1 MTLFSSFN
9 HIVKSVGRVALIILL
24 SCIVGACHDEDMV
37 DAVQGADTDG
47 SLTFTV
53 EVPGYV
59 VPTRATGQV
68 SIDAEITTL
77 SLFLFDEKGGFMGI
91 VDAEKKD
98 GASIDSGE
106 KDEIYDTDLL
116 NGQGAYQASIPQ
128 NTEVVHFIANAPA
141 EFQNLDINRYKG
153 LRAEEV
159 IAPMVTTQQVY
170 WGTSTY
176 ADLQQKTFDQE
187 PVILYRNYAKVVW
200 TWEAPVAAVAD
211 DDESNSAVAQIVSID
226 GWTLCNKPQN
236 ATVAP
241 FDADAI
247 GETKGPF
254 HFNLADANSR
264 YTCVPMADALMELA
278 DGAEDEMVSRNTG
291 GLPQPL
297 PLFDHTTE
305 AYGNKRV
312 FAIFKITTKRGTE
325 TDNKTQFYKIELLKD
340 TKENGIVVHR
350 EPYDIKRNHIYTIN
364 IKGIN
369 PDLGKSTFTAAAE
382 GPAANN
388 TLVEV
393 EETLPELQSN
403 TSVLRVEN
411 GTVRYID
418 NLATK
423 YTTTATATI
432 DGTEYTAYN
441 VNDIQIYYNGPYGI
455 TAEWVTDSCHY
466 SGGNSYV
473 PETSTDAT
481 LKLQLKEQQDVNGR
495 FTHIVSF
502 YADAFAEGDNS
513 TRRYKEGLI
522 RIRETGAGALSR
534 FVRVYIGNP
543 ISFRPLLISSD
554 IPAMTDERLTVAF
567 TVPDEDYLPA
577 SLYPIEVRFGSDR
590 IDVEKNLYVDA
601 MKVELDQTEDYS
613 YVYQYENMGSTWAW
627 NADADNTV
635 TNNWGYKYAY
645 TIESSKDAGEH
656 RITLRT
662 VSNETTDFSV
672 MMEGLSTVLLN
683 GTRST
688 DEANIFNTRELRFKV
703 QPETTNA
710 EARRIM
716 LDNGLVDTRLVTA
729 YINNLKGNN
738 SVSIPYTLG
747 QFNPED
753 AANGYMTQATTIN
766 ATLWVYYRPD
776 DLTPSGTWATLN
788 NGVPF
793 VDAEG
798 NSFATV
804 TATAATG
811 TLDFTI
817 KNSNLKNSLV
827 FITARSGKDDATGT
841 HPYGSSYTGAA
852 LGQQSHVYTG
862 VNADAQAYRSASAL
876 VSVLSNWKFNPAV
889 KNEEGTF
896 EYADVYEKKY
906 GTQSTMD
913 TYDFPVRIDRPSGNA
928 ATIQID
934 TEGKLQLIAYP
945 DSPYELLTEG
955 TYEIVTDNTTQEEL
969 YRRSI
974 GSTIS
979 LTLKAEA
986 SNQCELTFRPLTFDH
1001 SCTITFTNGTGS
1013 TIYDESEKNTL
1024 EVTHTPIA
1032 IYSNKYMWLD
1042 EYKAGISNELVSDA
1056 LFSSSLNVDPVIGQ
1070 EYVVRIYFLKDD
1082 IAAVFTEEPDAF
1094 TFKFSSNCSEVQ
1106 SPNTD
1111 SKTDNYQI
1119 LADGSIQVT
1128 QGFKKTLEIDGK
1140 QYGYV
1145 DLILKTTKAAS
1156 SETMRISTA
1165 ESPATTTKTNDEGV
1179 VVTATAANP
1188 IKFYRYSVSGFG
1200 NRTIYEA
1207 GNSAVKYELCTDES
1221 TVKEDQ
1227 RTWVTL
1233 DHNGIYLNTHA
1244 SIMDDLYQK
1253 GKTAYLRVTYPLTSN
1268 DGNKVDEFT
1277 LVTSGFHVAA
1287 YPTGA
1292 TMTVLNQKG
1301 EEVSNPTDASN
1312 NNGYYWTYKFAD
1324 VPTTNNSF
1332 TLTLTTVGYG
1342 LADLMKVNA
1351 EGFTFVAEQSQFALA
1366 TAVDGDS
1373 DGQWSISKY
1382 NGTAAPSTE
1391 SQRTG
1396 EDHAIFD
1403 VGTQINGVPDNDYNA
1418 PPGYTHA
1425 SKMDG
1430 AACISFYAPYTGM
1443 KLEVGL
1449 SQRKNKGGTLAVW
1462 YNGQKENS
1470 YAANTPT
1477 ATDAISEFEYTLGA
1491 PGLYQLKGEGS
1502 EFFLYYL
1509 NLVRNREAYSGTIIS
1524 QWCAKKLND
1533 TQMNNATWGGTG
1545 TALTDNLIY
1554 LSDFAEKLV
1563 LTVDLPNGETG
1574 ATLIL
1579 SNTGKYAFRNTDGTK
1594 GYSYEV
1600 ADGGTVELVPASD
1613 TDTEIVEGTDIIQLT
1628 GYSNNYTYSQNIT
1641 VKVIPWVQLSTNLYD
1656 KYTTKNSAG
1665 YPIMQVGDTVQT
1677 EFVLTDEQHV
1687 GKGLEFGI
1695 RECTYFTD
1703 LRLIS
1708 SGSNRIE
1715 PSKVDIGTNCTYL
1728 WEAVSTTT
1736 DNGDID
1742 RTYFQ
1747 ARGYN
1752 GGDYYQTD
1760 VVYNGGFL
1768 KNNEWDNT
1776 WIYLAV
1782 HGASITY
1789 SLGSETGVVGQLPAE
1804 KVIIKE
1810 SDITDGKYSYTFP
1823 KNFTLYKEDYT
1834 LTGWKAANGTI
1845 YTPGQT
1851 VTGLTGNLALTP
1863 VFTSNNGVTL
1873 DSRTEPVT
1881 IKWDFQ
1887 RDNGAPTINGWQGT
1901 DGHVWVAQAEVN
1913 DQTIDVKM
1921 DVNTTNGKFANAS
1934 WGNWCQLNNG
1944 TILTIPSCTGATVE
1958 MNAHNKI
1965 STTTINGET
1974 GYTAGNTI
1982 NATVSDNDATTDI
1995 VIDDGSYYSYVQVTL
2010 PVVEKEVNIIPT
2022 TDSNLFDL
2030 EEMTLLYDTS
2040 KNQAS
2045 AKGEKEP
2052 AYREGHLDYMAN
2064 GDYAEYKVTN
2074 TENTAYR
2081 ISFNTA
2087 TPLENVT
2094 LTFTLYDEA
2103 GTQVWSGTSQALAK
2117 NSDGDW
2123 STQSTGQILTNYLQE
2138 GSYKLKITFNG
2149 SSTTA
2154 NLYSVSFTPIEY
2166 KIGLGTWASTVV
2178 YEDITVTNLDGGSII
2193 YSSGTN
2199 ISSSDWDTPTGL
2211 YGSGDNATYGSQ
2223 LGLTDGAGGATIVL
2237 NKEIATNNY
2246 KLTCRA
2252 MKTGGS
2258 EGFLIMFDYADDQN
2272 RKWWNIG
2279 GWSNT
2284 IQTVETWVNNVNNN
2298 YVTQWPSEKIIASNI
2313 WYDITI
2319 TVQNGQFTGSCVPAT
2334 IGAPYQFECTFDGTT
2349 VDRKN
2354 TPVSQDA
2361 SAKWAFNDKDNYAT
2375 AYTTTP
2381 EGVFSSVSV
2390 NTGDL
2395 TITGTGTGQ
2404 AVDENGTQVKFV
2416 KLKPA
2421 GTTTAVEWSVK
2432 PTEGLTFTPT
2442 KVTGYIQRFG
2452 TDAENGVTVTARLAD
2467 GTSLELGNFTA
2478 PRNNQAQVND
2488 TYGNNSN
2495 YTNQFIIELT
2505 AEQQET
2511 LTSADGF
2518 TLSTTVGVGSTKE
2531 GGFSD
2536 VQIHGTVSGKLE

>member
-1 MTLFSSFN
+1 MNFPFN
-9 HIVKSVGRVALIILL
+9 KIIKCAAAMMMAVLL
-24 SCIVGACHDEDMV
+24 CIVGACNEEEIVNDNGHNALE
-37 DAVQGADTDG
+37 ADGTL
-47 SLTFTV
+47 SFSI
-53 EVPGYV
+53 EVPGYA
-59 VPTRATGQV
+59 VPTRADGQV
-68 SIDAEITTL
+68 SIDKVITTL
-77 SLFLFDEKGGFMGI
+77 DLFLFDEKGGFMGI
-91 VDAEKKD
+91 VEAEKKD
-98 GASIDSGE
+98 KDADTSIDSGE
-106 KDEIYDTDLL
+106 KDDIYDTDLL
-116 NGQGAYQASIPQ
+116 NGDGVYKASIPQ

-141 EFQNLDINRYKG
+141 ALLNLDMNRYKG
-153 LRAEEV
+153 LRPEEV
-159 IAPMVTTQQVY
+159 ILPMVTSEHVY

-176 ADLQQKTFDQE
+176 AELLQKTFDEE
-187 PVILYRNYAKVVW
+187 PVILYRNYAKV
-200 TWEAPVAAVAD
+200 TWKWDAPVATVAD
-211 DDESNSAVAQIVSID
+211 DDNSVVAQIVSID
-226 GWTLCNKPQN
+226 GWTLCNVPQN

-254 HFNLADANSR
+254 HFNLADDNSR
-264 YTCVPMADALMELA
+264 YTCVPMADKLEELVS
-278 DGAEDEMVSRNTG
+278 GTEDDMVPTDATTA
-291 GLPQPL
+291 LPQPL
-297 PLFDHTTE
+297 PIFDHTVE
-305 AYGNKRV
+305 AYSERV

-325 TDNKTQFYKIELLKD
+325 ANKTLFYKIELLKD

-350 EPYDIKRNHIYTIN
+350 EPFDIKRNHIYTIN
-364 IKGIN
+364 FKGIN
-369 PDLGKSTFTAAAE
+369 PDLGKTSFDEAVA

-393 EETLPELQSN
+393 EETLPELQST

-432 DGTEYTAYN
+432 GGTSYTAYN

-466 SGGNSYV
+466 SDGNSYV

-481 LKLQLKEQQDVNGR
+481 LKLQLKEQQDVDGR

-601 MKVELDQTEDYS
+601 MKVELDQTENYS

-635 TNNWGYKYAY
+635 TNKWGYKYAY

-703 QPETTNA
+703 QLETTNA

-716 LDNGLVDTRLVTA
+716 LNNGLVDTRLVTA

-753 AANGYMTQATTIN
+753 AANGYMTQATGIN
-766 ATLWVYYRPD
+766 SENPVTLWVYYRPD
-776 DLTPSGTWATLN
+776 DLTPGTWATLN

-804 TATAATG
+804 TATAAIG

-827 FITARSGKDDATGT
+827 FITARSGKGDETGT
-841 HPYGSSYTGAA
+841 HPYGGSYTGKA
-852 LGQQSHVYTG
+852 LGEKSHVYTG

-945 DSPYELLTEG
+945 DSPYELTG
-955 TYEIVTDNTTQEEL
+955 TYETIKDGTGNEL
-969 YRRSI
+969 YQRST
-974 GSTIS
+974 GSPIS

-1013 TIYDESEKNTL
+1013 TIYDDSEKNTL
-1024 EVTHTPIA
+1024 ELTHTPIA

-1042 EYKAGISNELVSDA
+1042 EYEAGISNESVDDA

-1082 IAAVFTEEPDAF
+1082 IAAVFTEKPDAF

-1111 SKTDNYQI
+1111 SETDNYQI

-1165 ESPATTTKTNDEGV
+1165 DSPATLDG
-1179 VVTATAANP
+1179 ATAANP

-1200 NRTIYEA
+1200 NRTLYEA
-1207 GNSAVKYELCTDES
+1207 GNEDVKFELSTD
-1221 TVKEDQ
+1221 KEN
-1227 RTWVTL
+1227 WVTIE
-1233 DHNGIYLNTHA
+1233 HNGTYFNT
-1244 SIMDDLYQK
+1244 DDNLSALCNYNQK
-1253 GKTAYLRVTYPLTSN
+1253 VYLRI
-1268 DGNKVDEFT
+1268 T
-1277 LVTSGFHVAA
+1277 L
-1287 YPTGA
+1287 
-1292 TMTVLNQKG
+1292 L
-1301 EEVSNPTDASN
+1301 
-1312 NNGYYWTYKFAD
+1312 AD
-1324 VPTTNNSF
+1324 SEGMKF
-1332 TLTLTTVGYG
+1332 TLTSTGLTGGTNNVFTPSVKNEYVLETTTTGYG
-1342 LADLMKVNA
+1342 LAEKITLSGESNTAVVKEHA
-1351 EGFTFVAEQSQFALA
+1351 FTLA
-1366 TAVDGDS
+1366 TKTTTDYYPWGISFTANDFSTNSASRSGDG
-1373 DGQWSISKY
+1373 
-1382 NGTAAPSTE
+1382 NV
-1391 SQRTG
+1391 
-1396 EDHAIFD
+1396 IFD
-1403 VGTQINGVPDNDYNA
+1403 MNAQYRDNSLGNYKKAAKINGSA
-1418 PPGYTHA
+1418 R
-1425 SKMDG
+1425 
-1430 AACISFYAPYTGM
+1430 ISFYAPYPNMLLTVGVSAVKGDDNVIKADALTIYANGSEQEENIVNTNGAIKINDEAVTGGSRDNDVNQI
-1443 KLEVGL
+1443 KAGGFEAITELTYQLGEVGL
-1449 SQRKNKGGTLAVW
+1449 YYLKR
-1462 YNGQKENS
+1462 YQK
-1470 YAANTPT
+1470 TT
-1477 ATDAISEFEYTLGA
+1477 EY
-1491 PGLYQLKGEGS
+1491 P
-1502 EFFLYYL
+1502 LYYI
-1509 NLVRNREAYSGTIIS
+1509 NLEKSREAYTGAIITT
-1524 QWCAKKLND
+1524 WCAKKLD
-1533 TQMNNATWGGTG
+1533 DSQMTNATWGGTG

-1563 LTVDLPNGETG
+1563 LTVDLPNGETE
-1574 ATLIL
+1574 ATLTL

-1594 GYSYEV
+1594 GYSYTV

-1628 GYSNNYTYSQNIT
+1628 GYSNNYTYSQDIT

-1665 YPIMQVGDTVQT
+1665 YPIMQVGDQVNT
-1677 EFVLTDEQHV
+1677 EFALTDQQHI
-1687 GKGLEFGI
+1687 GKGLQFVI
-1695 RECTYFTD
+1695 REYDGFKD
-1703 LRLIS
+1703 LKLIS
-1708 SGSNRIE
+1708 SGSNRIDRDE
-1715 PSKVDIGTNCTYL
+1715 VVAGTNCTFV
-1728 WEAVSTTT
+1728 WEAVSATT
-1736 DNGDID
+1736 DNGDLD
-1742 RTYFQ
+1742 RTYFE

-1768 KNNEWDNT
+1768 KNNGWGNT

-1789 SLGSETGVVGQLPAE
+1789 SMGGVTGVEGELPAD
-1804 KVIIKE
+1804 VFIKE

-1834 LTGWKAANGTI
+1834 LKGWKAANGTI

-1887 RDNGAPTINGWQGT
+1887 RNNGAPIVGWSGT
-1901 DGHVWVAQAEVN
+1901 DGHVWVAQAEV
-1913 DQTIDVKM
+1913 TVGSTTEPIDVKM
-1921 DVNTTNGKFANAS
+1921 DVNTTAFVDGYYTKFNNSGNEDCTQING
-1934 WGNWCQLNNG
+1934 G
-1944 TILTIPSCTGATVE
+1944 TVFTIPSCSGAVVE
-1958 MNAHNKI
+1958 MECHGSFTI
-1965 STTTINGET
+1965 SKTTIDGSTEYDSGSGTTKIQET
-1974 GYTAGNTI
+1974 VTSTA
-1982 NATVSDNDATTDI
+1982 DDI
-1995 VIDDGSYYSYVQVTL
+1995 DVVIGDGSYYKYLMVTL
-2010 PVVEKEVNIIPT
+2010 PVVTYAHTVTYYEDGYPSTDVYTTQGYGENAVLALPSTSPSMTNREFSHWVTVTDDGSGKHGTRTEIKGGESVSADMHIYPVYTAIIGATANTIRPGDIIQVSGCYTKNTDQIIDSSRRGHYVLFKVKPQTTGWYSFTSAIGTKNDGVSVTLGYVNGDTYVESEQIGIENTKSFTTTKNYTWGFYLNANTTYTFKMLCNKSDDNYCVNAYTMTVQQMNVTGTTNVIPTTSFTLTNGTLTAGNQANFADGDHIDYMYGGDYVTYNILNAKNTKYQIGFSAATTQASITVTFSLTNSSGTVVWSGESSTITPSAWDKYNPYTIEVDEIIPT
-2022 TDSNLFDL
+2022 GIYTLKIVFNDNDSNSGNGTTCNL
-2030 EEMTLLYDTS
+2030 
-2040 KNQAS
+2040 KN
-2045 AKGEKEP
+2045 
-2052 AYREGHLDYMAN
+2052 
-2064 GDYAEYKVTN
+2064 
-2074 TENTAYR
+2074 
-2081 ISFNTA
+2081 
-2087 TPLENVT
+2087 
-2094 LTFTLYDEA
+2094 
-2103 GTQVWSGTSQALAK
+2103 
-2117 NSDGDW
+2117 
-2123 STQSTGQILTNYLQE
+2123 
-2138 GSYKLKITFNG
+2138 ITF
-2149 SSTTA
+2149 
-2154 NLYSVSFTPIEY
+2154 
-2166 KIGLGTWASTVV
+2166 
-2178 YEDITVTNLDGGSII
+2178 
-2193 YSSGTN
+2193 
-2199 ISSSDWDTPTGL
+2199 
-2211 YGSGDNATYGSQ
+2211 
-2223 LGLTDGAGGATIVL
+2223 
-2237 NKEIATNNY
+2237 IA
-2246 KLTCRA
+2246 K
-2252 MKTGGS
+2252 
-2258 EGFLIMFDYADDQN
+2258 
-2272 RKWWNIG
+2272 
-2279 GWSNT
+2279 
-2284 IQTVETWVNNVNNN
+2284 
-2298 YVTQWPSEKIIASNI
+2298 
-2313 WYDITI
+2313 
-2319 TVQNGQFTGSCVPAT
+2319 
-2334 IGAPYQFECTFDGTT
+2334 
-2349 VDRKN
+2349 
-2354 TPVSQDA
+2354 
-2361 SAKWAFNDKDNYAT
+2361 
-2375 AYTTTP
+2375 
-2381 EGVFSSVSV
+2381 
-2390 NTGDL
+2390 
-2395 TITGTGTGQ
+2395 
-2404 AVDENGTQVKFV
+2404 
-2416 KLKPA
+2416 
-2421 GTTTAVEWSVK
+2421 
-2432 PTEGLTFTPT
+2432 
-2442 KVTGYIQRFG
+2442 
-2452 TDAENGVTVTARLAD
+2452 
-2467 GTSLELGNFTA
+2467 
-2478 PRNNQAQVND
+2478 
-2488 TYGNNSN
+2488 
-2495 YTNQFIIELT
+2495 
-2505 AEQQET
+2505 
-2511 LTSADGF
+2511 
-2518 TLSTTVGVGSTKE
+2518 
-2531 GGFSD
+2531 
-2536 VQIHGTVSGKLE
+2536 

>member
-9 HIVKSVGRVALIILL
+9 HIVKSVGSVALIILL

-59 VPTRATGQV
+59 VPTRAAGQV

-106 KDEIYDTDLL
+106 KDDIYDTDLL

-176 ADLQQKTFDQE
+176 ADLQQKTFTQE

-278 DGAEDEMVSRNTG
+278 DGAEDEMVSRNTEG
-291 GLPQPL
+291 SPQPL

-325 TDNKTQFYKIELLKD
+325 TDNNTQLFYKIELLKD

-350 EPYDIKRNHIYTIN
+350 EPFDIKRNHIYTIN
-364 IKGIN
+364 FKGIN

-418 NLATK
+418 NLTTK

-466 SGGNSYV
+466 SDGNSYV

-481 LKLQLKEQQDVNGR
+481 LKLQLKEQQDVDGR

-502 YADAFAEGDNS
+502 YADAFAEGDNT

-645 TIESSKDAGEH
+645 TIESAKDAGEH

-662 VSNETTDFSV
+662 VSTNENVSDFSV

-688 DEANIFNTRELRFKV
+688 DEANIFNTRKLRFKV

-716 LDNGLVDTRLVTA
+716 LNNGLVDTRLVTA

-747 QFNPED
+747 LFNPDD
-753 AANGYMTQATTIN
+753 AENGYMTAATGIN
-766 ATLWVYYRPD
+766 SENPVTLWVYYRPD
-776 DLTPSGTWATLN
+776 DLTPGTWATLN

-798 NSFATV
+798 NSFATL
-804 TATAATG
+804 TAKAAIG

-827 FITARSGKDDATGT
+827 FITARSGKDDETGT
-841 HPYGSSYTGAA
+841 HPYGGSYTGKA
-852 LGQQSHVYTG
+852 LGEKSHVYTG

-896 EYADVYEKKY
+896 EYSDVYEKKY
-906 GTQSTMD
+906 GTQSTMN

-928 ATIQID
+928 ATIRID

-945 DSPYELLTEG
+945 DSPYELTG
-955 TYEIVTDNTTQEEL
+955 TYETIKDGTGNEL
-969 YRRSI
+969 YQRST
-974 GSTIS
+974 GSPIS

-1013 TIYDESEKNTL
+1013 TIYDDSEKNTL
-1024 EVTHTPIA
+1024 ELTHTPIA
-1032 IYSNKYMWLD
+1032 VYSNKYMWLD
-1042 EYKAGISNELVSDA
+1042 EYKEAVSNALVSDA
-1056 LFSSSLNVDPVIGQ
+1056 LFSSSLNVDPIVGQ
-1070 EYVVRIYFLKDD
+1070 EYVVRIYFLKND
-1082 IAAVFTEEPDAF
+1082 INAVFSEKPEAF

-1111 SKTDNYQI
+1111 SETDNYQI

-1128 QGFKKTLEIDGK
+1128 QGFKETLTIDGK

-1145 DLILKTTKAAS
+1145 DLILKTTKASS

-1165 ESPATTTKTNDEGV
+1165 DSPATLDG
-1179 VVTATAANP
+1179 ATAANP

-1200 NRTIYEA
+1200 NRTLYEA
-1207 GNSAVKYELCTDES
+1207 GSSDVKYELSTDEGD
-1221 TVKEDQ
+1221 TK
-1227 RTWVTL
+1227 TWVAL

-1268 DGNKVDEFT
+1268 DNNRVDEFT

-1292 TMTVLNQKG
+1292 TMTVLNQNG
-1301 EEVSNPTDASN
+1301 TEVSNPTDASN
-1312 NNGYYWTYKFAD
+1312 NNGYYWTYKFAN

-1382 NGTAAPSTE
+1382 NGTAAPLTE
-1391 SQRTG
+1391 SDRTG

-1403 VGTQINGVPDNDYNA
+1403 VGTQINGVPDNGYSA
-1418 PPGYTHA
+1418 PSGYTHA

-1443 KLEVGL
+1443 KLKVGL
-1449 SQRKNKGGTLAVW
+1449 SQRNNKGGTLAVW
-1462 YNGQKENS
+1462 YNGQKDNS

-1524 QWCAKKLND
+1524 QWCAKKSDD
-1533 TQMNNATWGGTG
+1533 TQMTNATWGGTG

-1563 LTVDLPNGETG
+1563 LTVDLPNGETE
-1574 ATLIL
+1574 ATLTL
-1579 SNTGKYAFRNTDGTK
+1579 SNTGKYAFRNTEGTK
-1594 GYSYEV
+1594 VYSYTV

-1736 DNGDID
+1736 DNGSD
-1742 RTYFQ
+1742 RTYFE

-1752 GGDYYQTD
+1752 GGYYYQTD

-1768 KNNEWDNT
+1768 KNDGWDNT

-1789 SLGSETGVVGQLPAE
+1789 SLGSETGVEGELPAD
-1804 KVIIKE
+1804 VFIKE
-1810 SDITDGKYSYTFP
+1810 SDMTDGSYNYTLP
-1823 KNFTLYKEDYT
+1823 KNYTLYKEGYT
-1834 LTGWKAANGTI
+1834 LTGWSDGTNTYNPSATLSVSSNVI
-1845 YTPGQT
+1845 
-1851 VTGLTGNLALTP
+1851 LTP
-1863 VFTSNNGVTL
+1863 VFTQNTVSLNN
-1873 DSRTEPVT
+1873 RTEPVT
-1881 IKWDFQ
+1881 ITWDFR
-1887 RDNGAPTINGWQGT
+1887 RDEGAPIVGWEGT
-1901 DGHVWVAQAEVN
+1901 DGHVWVAQATVG
-1913 DQTIDVKM
+1913 DKTIDVKM
-1921 DVNTTNGKFANAS
+1921 DVNTTAIVKGIRAKF
-1934 WGNWCQLNNG
+1934 NNSSNKDCAQVNVG
-1944 TILTIPSCTGATVE
+1944 TVFTIPSCSGAVVE
-1958 MNAHNKI
+1958 MECHSSFTI
-1965 STTTINGET
+1965 STTTIDGSTEYDSGSGTTKIQET
-1974 GYTAGNTI
+1974 VTSTA
-1982 NATVSDNDATTDI
+1982 DDI
-1995 VIDDGSYYSYVQVTL
+1995 DVVIGDGSYYKYLTVTL
-2010 PVVEKEVNIIPT
+2010 PVVTYAHTVTYYNDGYPSTGVYTTQGYGENAVLALPSTSPSMTNREFSHWVTVTDGGSGKHGTRTEIKGGESVSADMHIYPVYTAIIGATANTIRPGDIIQVSGCYTKSTDQIIDSSRRGHYVLFKVKPQTTGWYSFTSAIGTKNDGVSVTLGYVNGDTYVESEQIDIENTKSFTTTENYTWGFYLNANTTYTFKMLCNKSDNDYCVNAYTMTVQQMNVTGTTNVIPTTPAYPFTLTNGTLTAGNQANFANGDHIDYMYGGDYVTYNILNAKNTKYQIGFSAATAQASITVTFSLTNSSGTVVWSGESNTITPSEDNSWDRYNSYPIEVDEIIPT
-2022 TDSNLFDL
+2022 GIYTLKIVFNDNDSNSGNGTTCNL
-2030 EEMTLLYDTS
+2030 
-2040 KNQAS
+2040 KN
-2045 AKGEKEP
+2045 
-2052 AYREGHLDYMAN
+2052 
-2064 GDYAEYKVTN
+2064 
-2074 TENTAYR
+2074 
-2081 ISFNTA
+2081 I
-2087 TPLENVT
+2087 
-2094 LTFTLYDEA
+2094 TFT
-2103 GTQVWSGTSQALAK
+2103 AK
-2117 NSDGDW
+2117 
-2123 STQSTGQILTNYLQE
+2123 E
-2138 GSYKLKITFNG
+2138 
-2149 SSTTA
+2149 
-2154 NLYSVSFTPIEY
+2154 
-2166 KIGLGTWASTVV
+2166 
-2178 YEDITVTNLDGGSII
+2178 
-2193 YSSGTN
+2193 
-2199 ISSSDWDTPTGL
+2199 
-2211 YGSGDNATYGSQ
+2211 
-2223 LGLTDGAGGATIVL
+2223 
-2237 NKEIATNNY
+2237 
-2246 KLTCRA
+2246 
-2252 MKTGGS
+2252 
-2258 EGFLIMFDYADDQN
+2258 
-2272 RKWWNIG
+2272 
-2279 GWSNT
+2279 
-2284 IQTVETWVNNVNNN
+2284 
-2298 YVTQWPSEKIIASNI
+2298 
-2313 WYDITI
+2313 
-2319 TVQNGQFTGSCVPAT
+2319 
-2334 IGAPYQFECTFDGTT
+2334 
-2349 VDRKN
+2349 
-2354 TPVSQDA
+2354 
-2361 SAKWAFNDKDNYAT
+2361 
-2375 AYTTTP
+2375 
-2381 EGVFSSVSV
+2381 
-2390 NTGDL
+2390 
-2395 TITGTGTGQ
+2395 
-2404 AVDENGTQVKFV
+2404 
-2416 KLKPA
+2416 
-2421 GTTTAVEWSVK
+2421 
-2432 PTEGLTFTPT
+2432 
-2442 KVTGYIQRFG
+2442 
-2452 TDAENGVTVTARLAD
+2452 
-2467 GTSLELGNFTA
+2467 
-2478 PRNNQAQVND
+2478 
-2488 TYGNNSN
+2488 
-2495 YTNQFIIELT
+2495 
-2505 AEQQET
+2505 
-2511 LTSADGF
+2511 
-2518 TLSTTVGVGSTKE
+2518 
-2531 GGFSD
+2531 
-2536 VQIHGTVSGKLE
+2536 

>member
-37 DAVQGADTDG
+37 DAVQGTDTDG

-59 VPTRATGQV
+59 VPTRAAGQV

-106 KDEIYDTDLL
+106 KDEIYDTGLL

-141 EFQNLDINRYKG
+141 EFLNLDINRYKG
-153 LRAEEV
+153 LRVEEV

-187 PVILYRNYAKVVW
+187 PVILYRNYAKVTW
-200 TWEAPVAAVAD
+200 QWEAPAATVAD
-211 DDESNSAVAQIVSID
+211 DDAEALIVSID

-264 YTCVPMADALMELA
+264 YTCVPMADELMELA
-278 DGAEDEMVSRNTG
+278 DGAEGEMVSRNTE

-312 FAIFKITTKRGTE
+312 FAIFKIKTKRG

-418 NLATK
+418 NLTTK
-423 YTTTATATI
+423 YTTSATATI

-466 SGGNSYV
+466 SDGNSYV

-601 MKVELDQTEDYS
+601 MKVDLVSTAYEDNLLQYTNVVDDVTLDQWGWYANGE
-613 YVYQYENMGSTWAW
+613 
-627 NADADNTV
+627 ADDSWKD
-635 TNNWGYKYAY
+635 WGYKYTY
-645 TIESSKDAGEH
+645 TIEEPADSGEH

-672 MMEGLSTVLLN
+672 VMEGLSTVLLN

-716 LDNGLVDTRLVTA
+716 LNNGLVDTRLVTA

-753 AANGYMTQATTIN
+753 AANGYMTQATTIDAQN
-766 ATLWVYYRPD
+766 PVTLWVYYRPD
-776 DLTPSGTWATLN
+776 DLTPGTWATLN

-804 TATAATG
+804 TAKAATG

-827 FITARSGKDDATGT
+827 FITARSGMDDNTGK
-841 HPYGSSYTGAA
+841 HPYGSTYTGEA
-852 LGQQSHVYTG
+852 LGKPSHVYTG

-913 TYDFPVRIDRPSGNA
+913 TYDFPVRIDRPSGNV

-934 TEGKLQLIAYP
+934 TEGKLQLIEFP
-945 DSPYELLTEG
+945 DSPYDLTEG

-1042 EYKAGISNELVSDA
+1042 EYEAGISNESVDDA

-1111 SKTDNYQI
+1111 SETDNYQI
-1119 LADGSIQVT
+1119 LADGSIQVN
-1128 QGFKKTLEIDGK
+1128 QGFKNPLTIDGK

-1165 ESPATTTKTNDEGV
+1165 ESPATLNGK
-1179 VVTATAANP
+1179 TAANP

-1233 DHNGIYLNTHA
+1233 DHNGIYLNTHDA
-1244 SIMDDLYQK
+1244 IMDDLYQK

-1268 DGNKVDEFT
+1268 DNNRVDEFT

-1292 TMTVLNQKG
+1292 TMTVLDQSG
-1301 EEVSNPTDASN
+1301 AEVSNPTADSN

-1382 NGTAAPSTE
+1382 NGTSAPSTE

-1403 VGTQINGVPDNDYNA
+1403 VGTQINEVTSCA
-1418 PPGYTHA
+1418 GYTHA

-1443 KLEVGL
+1443 KLKVGL
-1449 SQRKNKGGTLAVW
+1449 SQRYANQGGPLAVW
-1462 YNGQKENS
+1462 YNGQKDNS

-1477 ATDAISEFEYTLGA
+1477 ATDGISEFEYTLGA

-1502 EFFLYYL
+1502 EFYLYFL
-1509 NLVRNREAYSGTIIS
+1509 NLEKNREAYSGTIIS
-1524 QWCAKKLND
+1524 QWCAKKLDD
-1533 TQMNNATWGGTG
+1533 TQMTNATWGGTG
-1545 TALTDNLIY
+1545 TALTDKLIY

-1563 LTVDLPNGETG
+1563 LTVDLPDSETTG
-1574 ATLIL
+1574 ATLTL

-1594 GYSYEV
+1594 VYSYTV

-1641 VKVIPWVQLSTNLYD
+1641 VKVIPWVQLSTDLYT
-1656 KYTTKNSAG
+1656 KYTTKNTAG
-1665 YPIMQVGDTVQT
+1665 YPIMQVGDTVRT
-1677 EFVLTDEQHV
+1677 EFALTDAQHV
-1687 GKGLEFGI
+1687 GKNLQFSI
-1695 RECTYFTD
+1695 REYSGNTS
-1703 LRLIS
+1703 LKLIS
-1708 SGSNRIE
+1708 SG
-1715 PSKVDIGTNCTYL
+1715 GTNINNAESGAASTFI
-1728 WEAVSTTT
+1728 WQAVAKTE
-1736 DNGDID
+1736 
-1742 RTYFQ
+1742 RTLFQ
-1747 ARGYN
+1747 VRGYSTIS
-1752 GGDYYQTD
+1752 GYTPTD
-1760 VVYNGGFL
+1760 VMYDDGFL
-1768 KNNEWDNT
+1768 ADGWNAQLFD
-1776 WIYLAV
+1776 LAIR
-1782 HGASITY
+1782 GASITY
-1789 SLGSETGVVGQLPAE
+1789 SMDDASVVGQLPAN
-1804 KVIIKE
+1804 VFIKE
-1810 SDITDGKYSYTFP
+1810 SDMTDGSYSSILP
-1823 KNFTLYKEDYT
+1823 KNYTLYKEGSTLKGWSDGTTTYNPGTT
-1834 LTGWKAANGTI
+1834 LTVSSN
-1845 YTPGQT
+1845 
-1851 VTGLTGNLALTP
+1851 VTLTP
-1863 VFTSNNGVTL
+1863 VFTANSVSLT
-1873 DSRTEPVT
+1873 DRTEPVT
-1881 IKWDFQ
+1881 ITWDFQ
-1887 RDNGAPTINGWQGT
+1887 RNNGAPIVGWSGT
-1901 DGHVWVAQAEVN
+1901 DGHVWVAQAEVTVGSTTE
-1913 DQTIDVKM
+1913 TIDVKM
-1921 DVNTTNGKFANAS
+1921 DVNTTAFVDGYYTKFNNSGNEDCTQING
-1934 WGNWCQLNNG
+1934 G
-1944 TILTIPSCTGATVE
+1944 TIFTIPSCSGASVE
-1958 MNAHNKI
+1958 MECHASFTI
-1965 STTTINGET
+1965 STTKIDGSTDYDSGSET
-1974 GYTAGNTI
+1974 TKITETVTNTA
-1982 NATVSDNDATTDI
+1982 DNIDI
-1995 VIDDGSYYSYVQVTL
+1995 VIGDGSYYSYVKVTL
-2010 PVVEKEVNIIPT
+2010 PVVESLYTATYYEDGYPSTDVYTTQGYGENAVLELPSTSPSMTNREFSHWVTVTDGGKGKHGTRTEIQGGESVSADMHIYPVYTAIIGATANTIRPGDIIQVSGCYTKNENQIIDSSHNDDYVLFKVKPQTTGWYSFTSAIGTANDGVSVTLGYVNGDNYVESEQIDIENTGSFTTTENYTWGFYLNANTTYTFKMLCNKSSSGGYCVNAYTMTVQQMNVTATTNVIPT
-2022 TDSNLFDL
+2022 DAFNMQYGQMATGNGSNYHGSASVYDGDGTTDWMQNGNAIDYDLLITSN
-2030 EEMTLLYDTS
+2030 
-2040 KNQAS
+2040 A
-2045 AKGEKEP
+2045 
-2052 AYREGHLDYMAN
+2052 AY
-2064 GDYAEYKVTN
+2064 T
-2074 TENTAYR
+2074 
-2081 ISFNTA
+2081 ISFNAA
-2087 TPLENVT
+2087 TEVDNVSVEVSLKNANDKTVFTGSIGITNNGNWGNYDNSYQTSTEIIPVGRYTMT
-2094 LTFTLYDEA
+2094 LTF
-2103 GTQVWSGTSQALAK
+2103 K
-2117 NSDGDW
+2117 NSSGD
-2123 STQSTGQILTNYLQE
+2123 
-2138 GSYKLKITFNG
+2138 
-2149 SSTTA
+2149 TTA
-2154 NLYSVSFTPIEY
+2154 NLKNIN
-2166 KIGLGTWASTVV
+2166 
-2178 YEDITVTNLDGGSII
+2178 IT
-2193 YSSGTN
+2193 
-2199 ISSSDWDTPTGL
+2199 
-2211 YGSGDNATYGSQ
+2211 
-2223 LGLTDGAGGATIVL
+2223 
-2237 NKEIATNNY
+2237 K
-2246 KLTCRA
+2246 
-2252 MKTGGS
+2252 
-2258 EGFLIMFDYADDQN
+2258 
-2272 RKWWNIG
+2272 
-2279 GWSNT
+2279 
-2284 IQTVETWVNNVNNN
+2284 
-2298 YVTQWPSEKIIASNI
+2298 
-2313 WYDITI
+2313 
-2319 TVQNGQFTGSCVPAT
+2319 
-2334 IGAPYQFECTFDGTT
+2334 
-2349 VDRKN
+2349 
-2354 TPVSQDA
+2354 
-2361 SAKWAFNDKDNYAT
+2361 
-2375 AYTTTP
+2375 
-2381 EGVFSSVSV
+2381 
-2390 NTGDL
+2390 
-2395 TITGTGTGQ
+2395 
-2404 AVDENGTQVKFV
+2404 
-2416 KLKPA
+2416 
-2421 GTTTAVEWSVK
+2421 
-2432 PTEGLTFTPT
+2432 
-2442 KVTGYIQRFG
+2442 
-2452 TDAENGVTVTARLAD
+2452 
-2467 GTSLELGNFTA
+2467 
-2478 PRNNQAQVND
+2478 
-2488 TYGNNSN
+2488 
-2495 YTNQFIIELT
+2495 
-2505 AEQQET
+2505 QQ
-2511 LTSADGF
+2511 
-2518 TLSTTVGVGSTKE
+2518 
-2531 GGFSD
+2531 
-2536 VQIHGTVSGKLE
+2536 

>member
-9 HIVKSVGRVALIILL
+9 HIVKSVGSVALIILL

-59 VPTRATGQV
+59 VPTRAAGQV

-98 GASIDSGE
+98 GAFIDSGE

-176 ADLQQKTFDQE
+176 ADLQQKTFTQE

-278 DGAEDEMVSRNTG
+278 DGAEDEMVSRNTEG
-291 GLPQPL
+291 SPQPL

-325 TDNKTQFYKIELLKD
+325 TDNNTQLFYKIELLKD

-466 SGGNSYV
+466 SDGNSYV

-481 LKLQLKEQQDVNGR
+481 LKLQLKEQQDVDGR

-645 TIESSKDAGEH
+645 TIESAKDAGEH

-662 VSNETTDFSV
+662 VSTNENVSDFSV

-688 DEANIFNTRELRFKV
+688 DEANIFNTRKLRFKV

-716 LDNGLVDTRLVTA
+716 LNNGLVDTRLVTA

-753 AANGYMTQATTIN
+753 AANGYMTPAAGIN
-766 ATLWVYYRPD
+766 SENPVTLWVYYRPD
-776 DLTPSGTWATLN
+776 DLTPGTWATPN

-798 NSFATV
+798 NSFATL
-804 TATAATG
+804 TAKAAIG

-827 FITARSGKDDATGT
+827 FITARSGKDDETGT
-841 HPYGSSYTGAA
+841 HPYGGSYTGKA
-852 LGQQSHVYTG
+852 LGEKSHVYTG

-896 EYADVYEKKY
+896 EYSDVYEKKY
-906 GTQSTMD
+906 GTQSTVN

-945 DSPYELLTEG
+945 DSPYELTG
-955 TYEIVTDNTTQEEL
+955 TYETIKDGTGNEL
-969 YRRSI
+969 YQRST
-974 GSTIS
+974 GSPIS

-1013 TIYDESEKNTL
+1013 TIYDDSEKNTL
-1024 EVTHTPIA
+1024 ELTHTPIA
-1032 IYSNKYMWLD
+1032 VYSNKYMWLD
-1042 EYKAGISNELVSDA
+1042 EYKEAVSNALVSDA
-1056 LFSSSLNVDPVIGQ
+1056 LFSSSLNVDPIVGQ
-1070 EYVVRIYFLKDD
+1070 EYVVRIYFLEND
-1082 IAAVFTEEPDAF
+1082 INAVFSEKPEAF

-1111 SKTDNYQI
+1111 SETDNYQI

-1128 QGFKKTLEIDGK
+1128 QGFKETLTIDGK

-1145 DLILKTTKAAS
+1145 DLILKTTKASS

-1165 ESPATTTKTNDEGV
+1165 DSPATLDG
-1179 VVTATAANP
+1179 ATAANP

-1200 NRTIYEA
+1200 NRTLYEA
-1207 GNSAVKYELCTDES
+1207 GDTGVKYELSTDES
-1221 TVKEDQ
+1221 TVAEDK

-1268 DGNKVDEFT
+1268 DNNRVDEFT

-1292 TMTVLNQKG
+1292 TMTVLNQNG
-1301 EEVSNPTDASN
+1301 TEVSNPTDASN
-1312 NNGYYWTYKFAD
+1312 NNGYYWTYKFAN

-1382 NGTAAPSTE
+1382 TGKSAPLTE
-1391 SQRTG
+1391 SDRTG

-1403 VGTQINGVPDNDYNA
+1403 VGTQINGVPDNGYSA
-1418 PPGYTHA
+1418 PSGYTHA

-1443 KLEVGL
+1443 KLKVGL
-1449 SQRKNKGGTLAVW
+1449 SQRNNKGGTLAVW
-1462 YNGQKENS
+1462 YNGQKDNS

-1524 QWCAKKLND
+1524 QWCAKKSDD
-1533 TQMNNATWGGTG
+1533 TQMTNATWGGTG

-1563 LTVDLPNGETG
+1563 LTVDLPNGETE
-1574 ATLIL
+1574 ATLTL
-1579 SNTGKYAFRNTDGTK
+1579 SNTGKYAFRNAEGTK
-1594 GYSYEV
+1594 VYSYTV

-1665 YPIMQVGDTVQT
+1665 YPIMQVGDQVNT
-1677 EFVLTDEQHV
+1677 EFALTDEQHV
-1687 GKGLEFGI
+1687 GKDLKFGI
-1695 RECTYFTD
+1695 RVYND
-1703 LRLIS
+1703 A
-1708 SGSNRIE
+1708 
-1715 PSKVDIGTNCTYL
+1715 TYL
-1728 WEAVSTTT
+1728 NLESYGGYDINKAELNAFSTFVWRAVTATTRGLFQIRGFSTTSGYTPT
-1736 DNGDID
+1736 DVM
-1742 RTYFQ
+1742 
-1747 ARGYN
+1747 YN
-1752 GGDYYQTD
+1752 GAFMADGWNAQLFD
-1760 VVYNGGFL
+1760 L
-1768 KNNEWDNT
+1768 E
-1776 WIYLAV
+1776 IR
-1782 HGASITY
+1782 GASITY
-1789 SLGSETGVVGQLPAE
+1789 SMGGVTGVEGELPAD
-1804 KVIIKE
+1804 VFIKE
-1810 SDITDGKYSYTFP
+1810 SD
-1823 KNFTLYKEDYT
+1823 
-1834 LTGWKAANGTI
+1834 
-1845 YTPGQT
+1845 
-1851 VTGLTGNLALTP
+1851 
-1863 VFTSNNGVTL
+1863 
-1873 DSRTEPVT
+1873 
-1881 IKWDFQ
+1881 
-1887 RDNGAPTINGWQGT
+1887 
-1901 DGHVWVAQAEVN
+1901 
-1913 DQTIDVKM
+1913 
-1921 DVNTTNGKFANAS
+1921 
-1934 WGNWCQLNNG
+1934 
-1944 TILTIPSCTGATVE
+1944 
-1958 MNAHNKI
+1958 
-1965 STTTINGET
+1965 
-1974 GYTAGNTI
+1974 
-1982 NATVSDNDATTDI
+1982 
-1995 VIDDGSYYSYVQVTL
+1995 
-2010 PVVEKEVNIIPT
+2010 
-2022 TDSNLFDL
+2022 
-2030 EEMTLLYDTS
+2030 
-2040 KNQAS
+2040 
-2045 AKGEKEP
+2045 
-2052 AYREGHLDYMAN
+2052 
-2064 GDYAEYKVTN
+2064 
-2074 TENTAYR
+2074 
-2081 ISFNTA
+2081 
-2087 TPLENVT
+2087 
-2094 LTFTLYDEA
+2094 
-2103 GTQVWSGTSQALAK
+2103 
-2117 NSDGDW
+2117 
-2123 STQSTGQILTNYLQE
+2123 
-2138 GSYKLKITFNG
+2138 
-2149 SSTTA
+2149 
-2154 NLYSVSFTPIEY
+2154 
-2166 KIGLGTWASTVV
+2166 
-2178 YEDITVTNLDGGSII
+2178 
-2193 YSSGTN
+2193 
-2199 ISSSDWDTPTGL
+2199 
-2211 YGSGDNATYGSQ
+2211 
-2223 LGLTDGAGGATIVL
+2223 
-2237 NKEIATNNY
+2237 
-2246 KLTCRA
+2246 
-2252 MKTGGS
+2252 
-2258 EGFLIMFDYADDQN
+2258 
-2272 RKWWNIG
+2272 
-2279 GWSNT
+2279 
-2284 IQTVETWVNNVNNN
+2284 
-2298 YVTQWPSEKIIASNI
+2298 
-2313 WYDITI
+2313 
-2319 TVQNGQFTGSCVPAT
+2319 
-2334 IGAPYQFECTFDGTT
+2334 
-2349 VDRKN
+2349 
-2354 TPVSQDA
+2354 
-2361 SAKWAFNDKDNYAT
+2361 
-2375 AYTTTP
+2375 
-2381 EGVFSSVSV
+2381 
-2390 NTGDL
+2390 
-2395 TITGTGTGQ
+2395 
-2404 AVDENGTQVKFV
+2404 
-2416 KLKPA
+2416 
-2421 GTTTAVEWSVK
+2421 
-2432 PTEGLTFTPT
+2432 
-2442 KVTGYIQRFG
+2442 
-2452 TDAENGVTVTARLAD
+2452 
-2467 GTSLELGNFTA
+2467 
-2478 PRNNQAQVND
+2478 
-2488 TYGNNSN
+2488 
-2495 YTNQFIIELT
+2495 
-2505 AEQQET
+2505 
-2511 LTSADGF
+2511 
-2518 TLSTTVGVGSTKE
+2518 
-2531 GGFSD
+2531 
-2536 VQIHGTVSGKLE
+2536 

>member
-9 HIVKSVGRVALIILL
+9 HIVKSVGSVALIILL

-59 VPTRATGQV
+59 VPTRAAGQV
-68 SIDAEITTL
+68 SIDEEITTL

-106 KDEIYDTDLL
+106 KDDIYDTDLL

-159 IAPMVTTQQVY
+159 IAPMVTTRQVY

-200 TWEAPVAAVAD
+200 TWETPVAAVAD

-264 YTCVPMADALMELA
+264 YTCVPMADALMELVS
-278 DGAEDEMVSRNTG
+278 GTENEMVAKDATT
-291 GLPQPL
+291 GLPQPF
-297 PLFDHTTE
+297 PIFDHTTE

-325 TDNKTQFYKIELLKD
+325 ANKTQFYKIELLKD

-393 EETLPELQSN
+393 EETLPELQSS

-466 SGGNSYV
+466 SDGNSYV

-662 VSNETTDFSV
+662 VSAATTDFSV

-753 AANGYMTQATTIN
+753 AANGYRTQATTVSAENPVI
-766 ATLWVYYRPD
+766 LWVYYRPD
-776 DLTPSGTWATLN
+776 DLTPGAWATLN

-804 TATAATG
+804 TATTATG

-862 VNADAQAYRSASAL
+862 VNADEQAYRSASAL

-889 KNEEGTF
+889 KSEEGIF
-896 EYADVYEKKY
+896 GYADVYEKKY
-906 GTQSTMD
+906 GSQSTMN

-1001 SCTITFTNGTGS
+1001 SCTITFTNGMGS
-1013 TIYDESEKNTL
+1013 SIYDESEKNTL

-1042 EYKAGISNELVSDA
+1042 EYKAGISNELLVSDA

-1082 IAAVFTEEPDAF
+1082 IAGVFSEDPSAF
-1094 TFKFSSNCSEVQ
+1094 TLKFSSNCSEVQ
-1106 SPNTD
+1106 SPNTN

-1128 QGFKKTLEIDGK
+1128 QGFKEILTIDGK
-1140 QYGYV
+1140 KYGYV
-1145 DLILKTTKAAS
+1145 DLILKTTKATS

-1165 ESPATTTKTNDEGV
+1165 DSPATLDGK
-1179 VVTATAANP
+1179 TAANP

-1207 GNSAVKYELCTDES
+1207 GSSEVKYELSTDEGN
-1221 TVKEDQ
+1221 TK
-1227 RTWVTL
+1227 TWVTL

-1244 SIMDDLYQK
+1244 SIMDELYQK

-1268 DGNKVDEFT
+1268 DNNRVDEFT

-1292 TMTVLNQKG
+1292 TMTVLNQNG
-1301 EEVSNPTDASN
+1301 AEVSNPTAGSN
-1312 NNGYYWTYKFAD
+1312 NNGYYWTYKFAN

-1366 TAVDGDS
+1366 TAVDGND
-1373 DGQWSISKY
+1373 DGRWSISKY
-1382 NGTAAPSTE
+1382 KGNAAPSTE
-1391 SQRTG
+1391 SDRTG
-1396 EDHAIFD
+1396 EDYAIFD
-1403 VGTQINGVPDNDYNA
+1403 VGTQINGVPDNGYNA
-1418 PPGYTHA
+1418 PSGYTHA

-1443 KLEVGL
+1443 KLKVGL
-1449 SQRKNKGGTLAVW
+1449 SQRNNKGGTLAVW

-1509 NLVRNREAYSGTIIS
+1509 NLEKNREAYSGTIIS
-1524 QWCAKKLND
+1524 QWCAKKLDD
-1533 TQMNNATWGGTG
+1533 TQMTNATWGGTG
-1545 TALTDNLIY
+1545 TALTDKLIY

-1563 LTVDLPNGETG
+1563 LTVDLPEEETE
-1574 ATLIL
+1574 ATLTL

-1594 GYSYEV
+1594 VYSYTV
-1600 ADGGTVELVPASD
+1600 ADGGTVELVPAS
-1613 TDTEIVEGTDIIQLT
+1613 DTEIVEGTDIIQLT

-1641 VKVIPWVQLSTNLYD
+1641 VKVIPWVQLSTNLYE
-1656 KYTTKNSAG
+1656 KYTTKNTAG

-1695 RECTYFTD
+1695 EEVSFFND

-1708 SGSNRIE
+1708 NGSNRIE
-1715 PSKVDIGTNCTYL
+1715 PSKVDIGTSCTYL

-1736 DNGDID
+1736 NNGEGAEKD
-1742 RTYFQ
+1742 RTYFE

-1752 GGDYYQTD
+1752 GGDYYLTD
-1760 VVYNGGFL
+1760 VVYNNGFL
-1768 KNNEWDNT
+1768 KKDGLDNT
-1776 WIYLAV
+1776 WIYLAIR
-1782 HGASITY
+1782 GASITY
-1789 SLGSETGVVGQLPAE
+1789 SMGDVTGVVGQLPAN
-1804 KVIIKE
+1804 VIIKE
-1810 SDITDGKYSYTFP
+1810 SDMTDGSYSYILP
-1823 KNFTLYKEDYT
+1823 KNYTLYKEGST
-1834 LTGWKAANGTI
+1834 LTGWSDGTTT
-1845 YTPGQT
+1845 YNPGATLT
-1851 VTGLTGNLALTP
+1851 VSSNVTLTP
-1863 VFTSNNGVTL
+1863 EFTANSVSLT
-1873 DSRTEPVT
+1873 DRTEPVT
-1881 IKWDFQ
+1881 ITWDFQ
-1887 RDNGAPTINGWQGT
+1887 RNNGAPIVGWSGT
-1901 DGHVWVAQAEVN
+1901 DGHVWVAQAEVTVGSTTE
-1913 DQTIDVKM
+1913 TIDVKM
-1921 DVNTTNGKFANAS
+1921 DVNTTAFVDGYYTKFNNSGNEDCTQING
-1934 WGNWCQLNNG
+1934 G
-1944 TILTIPSCTGATVE
+1944 TIFTIPSCSGASVE
-1958 MNAHNKI
+1958 MECHASFTI
-1965 STTTINGET
+1965 STTKIDGSTDYDSGSET
-1974 GYTAGNTI
+1974 TKITETVTNTA
-1982 NATVSDNDATTDI
+1982 DNIEI
-1995 VIDDGSYYSYVQVTL
+1995 VIGDGSFYKYLTVTL
-2010 PVVEKEVNIIPT
+2010 PVVESLYTVTYYNEGYTTSDATYTQFTQQTYGKGEEIGLPTYPTGATHWATCSKTTSYGYNVEQKTQIKGGESVNADMHIYPVWPVTVSTTSATVSAEHVYHAEGCYTRKEKKQLIESSSQGDYILFDIVPNESGTYMFTAPIGTVHNDMKVTLGYVNANGEYQASEQLTITNNGDWNSGNNYSWIFNLTAGTTYTFKMTCDTKASNGTCANVFDMTVEKTT
-2022 TDSNLFDL
+2022 TDVYEWYVN
-2030 EEMTLLYDTS
+2030 ETPAVVTL
-2040 KNQAS
+2040 KNGVTTTEVFTTTGADGNMQANAS
-2045 AKGEKEP
+2045 ATDP
-2052 AYREGHLDYMAN
+2052 VVTLAN
-2064 GDYAEYKVTN
+2064 GN
-2074 TENTAYR
+2074 
-2081 ISFNTA
+2081 
-2087 TPLENVT
+2087 NVT
-2094 LTFTLYDEA
+2094 LTRIMKIGSSQLVTLQLPYKMKL
-2103 GTQVWSGTSQALAK
+2103 T
-2117 NSDGDW
+2117 
-2123 STQSTGQILTNYLQE
+2123 ILWETRGNNDANNYPPKE
-2138 GSYKLKITFNG
+2138 YCIKITGNETIEVAGNG
-2149 SSTTA
+2149 DMSSQTEKTTYQ
-2154 NLYSVSFTPIEY
+2154 NELT
-2166 KIGLGTWASTVV
+2166 LDRGTWKI
-2178 YEDITVTNLDGGSII
+2178 ERKGGQ
-2193 YSSGTN
+2193 
-2199 ISSSDWDTPTGL
+2199 PFL
-2211 YGSGDNATYGSQ
+2211 YY
-2223 LGLTDGAGGATIVL
+2223 L
-2237 NKEIATNNY
+2237 
-2246 KLTCRA
+2246 
-2252 MKTGGS
+2252 
-2258 EGFLIMFDYADDQN
+2258 
-2272 RKWWNIG
+2272 
-2279 GWSNT
+2279 
-2284 IQTVETWVNNVNNN
+2284 
-2298 YVTQWPSEKIIASNI
+2298 
-2313 WYDITI
+2313 
-2319 TVQNGQFTGSCVPAT
+2319 
-2334 IGAPYQFECTFDGTT
+2334 
-2349 VDRKN
+2349 
-2354 TPVSQDA
+2354 
-2361 SAKWAFNDKDNYAT
+2361 
-2375 AYTTTP
+2375 
-2381 EGVFSSVSV
+2381 
-2390 NTGDL
+2390 
-2395 TITGTGTGQ
+2395 
-2404 AVDENGTQVKFV
+2404 
-2416 KLKPA
+2416 
-2421 GTTTAVEWSVK
+2421 
-2432 PTEGLTFTPT
+2432 
-2442 KVTGYIQRFG
+2442 
-2452 TDAENGVTVTARLAD
+2452 
-2467 GTSLELGNFTA
+2467 
-2478 PRNNQAQVND
+2478 
-2488 TYGNNSN
+2488 
-2495 YTNQFIIELT
+2495 
-2505 AEQQET
+2505 
-2511 LTSADGF
+2511 
-2518 TLSTTVGVGSTKE
+2518 
-2531 GGFSD
+2531 
-2536 VQIHGTVSGKLE
+2536 KLEPQ

>member
-1 MTLFSSFN
+1 MTLFSSSN

-59 VPTRATGQV
+59 VPTRAAGQV
-68 SIDAEITTL
+68 SIDEEITTL

-106 KDEIYDTDLL
+106 KDDIYDTDLL

-141 EFQNLDINRYKG
+141 EFLNLDINRYKG

-159 IAPMVTTQQVY
+159 IAPMVTTEQVY

-187 PVILYRNYAKVVW
+187 PVILYRNYAKVTW
-200 TWEAPVAAVAD
+200 QWEAPAATVAD
-211 DDESNSAVAQIVSID
+211 DDADAEALIVSID

-264 YTCVPMADALMELA
+264 YTCVPMADELMELA
-278 DGAEDEMVSRNTG
+278 DGAEDEMVTE

-312 FAIFKITTKRGTE
+312 FAIFKIKTKRG

-466 SGGNSYV
+466 SDGNSYV

-481 LKLQLKEQQDVNGR
+481 LKLQLKEQQDVYGR

-567 TVPDEDYLPA
+567 TVPDEDYLPS

-601 MKVELDQTEDYS
+601 MKVDLVSTAYEDNLLQYTNVVDDVTLDQWGWYANGE
-613 YVYQYENMGSTWAW
+613 
-627 NADADNTV
+627 ADDSWKD
-635 TNNWGYKYAY
+635 WGYKYTY
-645 TIESSKDAGEH
+645 TIEEPADSGEH

-672 MMEGLSTVLLN
+672 VMEGLSTVLLN

-716 LDNGLVDTRLVTA
+716 LNNGLVDTRLVTA

-753 AANGYMTQATTIN
+753 AANGYMTQATTIDAQN
-766 ATLWVYYRPD
+766 PVTLWVYYRPD
-776 DLTPSGTWATLN
+776 DLIPGTWATLN

-804 TATAATG
+804 TAKAATG

-827 FITARSGKDDATGT
+827 FITARSGMDDNTGK
-841 HPYGSSYTGAA
+841 HPYGSTYTGEA
-852 LGQQSHVYTG
+852 LGKPSHVYTG

-934 TEGKLQLIAYP
+934 TEGKLQLIEFP
-945 DSPYELLTEG
+945 DSPYDLTEG

-1042 EYKAGISNELVSDA
+1042 EYEAGISNESVDDA

-1106 SPNTD
+1106 SPNTK

-1119 LADGSIQVT
+1119 LADGSIQVN
-1128 QGFKKTLEIDGK
+1128 QGFKNPLTIDGK

-1165 ESPATTTKTNDEGV
+1165 ESPATLNGK
-1179 VVTATAANP
+1179 TAANP

-1200 NRTIYEA
+1200 NRTIYET
-1207 GNSAVKYELCTDES
+1207 GSSDVKYELSTDKTEWVEIEHNGTYFNTDEN
-1221 TVKEDQ
+1221 
-1227 RTWVTL
+1227 L
-1233 DHNGIYLNTHA
+1233 A
-1244 SIMDDLYQK
+1244 DLYKYGQK
-1253 GKTAYLRVTYPLTSN
+1253 VYLRVTLPADSE
-1268 DGNKVDEFT
+1268 GMEFT
-1277 LVTSGFHVAA
+1277 LASTGLTGGANNIFTPSEKNAYVLEMNTTGYGIAEKITLSGESKTAVVKEQTFTLATKTETDYYPWSIFFTGAGFHNTEDKRSGDGHLIFDMNDQYIEQTIGDYTVAA
-1287 YPTGA
+1287 
-1292 TMTVLNQKG
+1292 KI
-1301 EEVSNPTDASN
+1301 
-1312 NNGYYWTYKFAD
+1312 
-1324 VPTTNNSF
+1324 NNS
-1332 TLTLTTVGYG
+1332 
-1342 LADLMKVNA
+1342 A
-1351 EGFTFVAEQSQFALA
+1351 
-1366 TAVDGDS
+1366 
-1373 DGQWSISKY
+1373 
-1382 NGTAAPSTE
+1382 
-1391 SQRTG
+1391 R
-1396 EDHAIFD
+1396 
-1403 VGTQINGVPDNDYNA
+1403 
-1418 PPGYTHA
+1418 
-1425 SKMDG
+1425 
-1430 AACISFYAPYTGM
+1430 ISFYAPYPNM
-1443 KLEVGL
+1443 ML
-1449 SQRKNKGGTLAVW
+1449 
-1462 YNGQKENS
+1462 
-1470 YAANTPT
+1470 
-1477 ATDAISEFEYTLGA
+1477 TLGA
-1491 PGLYQLKGEGS
+1491 AVKNGSTEAGAFTIYYDGNEDNVVNEGGAVKINGTEVQGGSRDNDKTAVETGGASKITELTYELGQAGLYHLKRYGNK
-1502 EFFLYYL
+1502 EFPLYYI
-1509 NLVRNREAYSGTIIS
+1509 NIEKSRTASNAPIIS
-1524 QWCAKKLND
+1524 LWCAKKSD
-1533 TQMNNATWGGTG
+1533 DSQMANATWGGTG
-1545 TALTDNLIY
+1545 AALIDGNLIY

-1563 LTVDLPNGETG
+1563 LAVNAELPEDNL
-1574 ATLIL
+1574 TLYL
-1579 SNTGKYAFRNTDGTK
+1579 PTAGKYAFKSGDQKVFELSGLTRGT
-1594 GYSYEV
+1594 
-1600 ADGGTVELVPASD
+1600 TVELVPAS
-1613 TDTEIVEGTDIIQLT
+1613 DTEIVEGTDIIQLT

-1641 VKVIPWVQLSTNLYD
+1641 VKVIPWVQLSTNLYE
-1656 KYTTKNSAG
+1656 KYKTTNSAG

-1677 EFVLTDEQHV
+1677 EFVLTDAQHV
-1687 GKGLEFGI
+1687 GKDLKFGI
-1695 RECTYFTD
+1695 QVY
-1703 LRLIS
+1703 
-1708 SGSNRIE
+1708 N
-1715 PSKVDIGTNCTYL
+1715 NNTYL
-1728 WEAVSTTT
+1728 NLESNGGYDINKAELNAFSTFVWRAVTATTRGLFQIRGFSTTSGFTPT
-1736 DNGDID
+1736 DVM
-1742 RTYFQ
+1742 
-1747 ARGYN
+1747 YN
-1752 GGDYYQTD
+1752 GA
-1760 VVYNGGFL
+1760 FL
-1768 KNNEWDNT
+1768 ADGWKTQLFDLE
-1776 WIYLAV
+1776 IR
-1782 HGASITY
+1782 GASITY
-1789 SLGSETGVVGQLPAE
+1789 SMGTNEGVVGQLPAD
-1804 KVIIKE
+1804 VIIKE
-1810 SDITDGKYSYTFP
+1810 SEMTDGSYKYTLP
-1823 KNFTLYKEDYT
+1823 KNFTLYKEGST
-1834 LTGWKAANGTI
+1834 LTGWKYGTTI
-1845 YTPGQT
+1845 YEPGAELIVSSN
-1851 VTGLTGNLALTP
+1851 VTLTP
-1863 VFTSNNGVTL
+1863 VFTANSVSLT
-1873 DSRTEPVT
+1873 DRTEPVT
-1881 IKWDFQ
+1881 ITWDFQ
-1887 RDNGAPTINGWQGT
+1887 RNNGAPIVGWSGT
-1901 DGHVWVAQAEVN
+1901 DGHVWVAQAEVTVGSTTK
-1913 DQTIDVKM
+1913 TIDVKM
-1921 DVNTTNGKFANAS
+1921 DVNTTAFVDGYYTKFNNSGNEDCTQING
-1934 WGNWCQLNNG
+1934 G
-1944 TILTIPSCTGATVE
+1944 TIFTIPSCSGASVE
-1958 MNAHNKI
+1958 MECHASFTI
-1965 STTTINGET
+1965 STTTIDGSTDYDSGSET
-1974 GYTAGNTI
+1974 TKITETVTNTA
-1982 NATVSDNDATTDI
+1982 DNIEI
-1995 VIDDGSYYSYVQVTL
+1995 VIGDGSFYKYLTVTL
-2010 PVVEKEVNIIPT
+2010 PVVESLYTVTYYNEGYTTSDVTYTQFEQQTYGDGDVIVLPGSYPSDATHWATCSKTTSYGYDVEQKTQIKGGESVNADMHIYPVWPVTVSATSATVSAEHVYHAEGCYTRKVDNQLIDSSSEGDYILFDIVPNESGTYMFTAPIGTQHDNMKVTLGYVNANGEFLASEQLTITNNGIWESGNNYSWIFNLTAGTTYTFKMTCDTGSNTCVNVFDMTVKKIT
-2022 TDSNLFDL
+2022 TDVYEWYVN
-2030 EEMTLLYDTS
+2030 ETPAVVTL
-2040 KNQAS
+2040 KNGETTTEVFTTTGADGNMQANAS
-2045 AKGEKEP
+2045 ATDP
-2052 AYREGHLDYMAN
+2052 VVTLAN
-2064 GDYAEYKVTN
+2064 GN
-2074 TENTAYR
+2074 
-2081 ISFNTA
+2081 
-2087 TPLENVT
+2087 NVT
-2094 LTFTLYDEA
+2094 LTRIMKIGSGQSVTLQLPYKMKL
-2103 GTQVWSGTSQALAK
+2103 T
-2117 NSDGDW
+2117 
-2123 STQSTGQILTNYLQE
+2123 ILWETRGNNDANNYPPKE
-2138 GSYKLKITFNG
+2138 YCIKITGN
-2149 SSTTA
+2149 
-2154 NLYSVSFTPIEY
+2154 E
-2166 KIGLGTWASTVV
+2166 
-2178 YEDITVTNLDGGSII
+2178 
-2193 YSSGTN
+2193 
-2199 ISSSDWDTPTGL
+2199 
-2211 YGSGDNATYGSQ
+2211 
-2223 LGLTDGAGGATIVL
+2223 
-2237 NKEIATNNY
+2237 
-2246 KLTCRA
+2246 
-2252 MKTGGS
+2252 
-2258 EGFLIMFDYADDQN
+2258 
-2272 RKWWNIG
+2272 
-2279 GWSNT
+2279 
-2284 IQTVETWVNNVNNN
+2284 
-2298 YVTQWPSEKIIASNI
+2298 
-2313 WYDITI
+2313 TI
-2319 TVQNGQFTGSCVPAT
+2319 TVEGNGDMSSQTEKTTYQN
-2334 IGAPYQFECTFDGTT
+2334 
-2349 VDRKN
+2349 
-2354 TPVSQDA
+2354 
-2361 SAKWAFNDKDNYAT
+2361 
-2375 AYTTTP
+2375 
-2381 EGVFSSVSV
+2381 
-2390 NTGDL
+2390 
-2395 TITGTGTGQ
+2395 
-2404 AVDENGTQVKFV
+2404 
-2416 KLKPA
+2416 
-2421 GTTTAVEWSVK
+2421 
-2432 PTEGLTFTPT
+2432 
-2442 KVTGYIQRFG
+2442 
-2452 TDAENGVTVTARLAD
+2452 
-2467 GTSLELGNFTA
+2467 
-2478 PRNNQAQVND
+2478 
-2488 TYGNNSN
+2488 
-2495 YTNQFIIELT
+2495 ELT
-2505 AEQQET
+2505 LDRGTWKIER
-2511 LTSADGF
+2511 
-2518 TLSTTVGVGSTKE
+2518 K
-2531 GGFSD
+2531 GGQPFLYYL
-2536 VQIHGTVSGKLE
+2536 KLEPQ

>member
-106 KDEIYDTDLL
+106 KDDIYDTDLL

-278 DGAEDEMVSRNTG
+278 DGSEDGMVSRNTEG
-291 GLPQPL
+291 SPQPL

-432 DGTEYTAYN
+432 DGTSYTAYN

-466 SGGNSYV
+466 SDGNSYV

-502 YADAFAEGDNS
+502 YADAFAEGDNT

-613 YVYQYENMGSTWAW
+613 YVYQYENISGSTWAW

-635 TNNWGYKYAY
+635 TNNWKYKYAY

-753 AANGYMTQATTIN
+753 AANGYMTPATGIN
-766 ATLWVYYRPD
+766 SENPVTLWVYYRPD
-776 DLTPSGTWATLN
+776 DLTPGTWATLN

-798 NSFATV
+798 NSFATL
-804 TATAATG
+804 TAKAATD

-827 FITARSGKDDATGT
+827 FITARSGKGDETGT
-841 HPYGSSYTGAA
+841 HPYGGSYTGKA
-852 LGQQSHVYTG
+852 LGEQSHVYTG

-896 EYADVYEKKY
+896 GYADVYEKKY

-913 TYDFPVRIDRPSGNA
+913 TYDFLVRIDRPSGNA

-945 DSPYELLTEG
+945 DSPYELTG
-955 TYEIVTDNTTQEEL
+955 TYETIKDGTGNEL
-969 YRRSI
+969 YQRST
-974 GSTIS
+974 GSPIS

-1001 SCTITFTNGTGS
+1001 SCTITFINGTGS

-1042 EYKAGISNELVSDA
+1042 EYEAGISNESVDDA

-1082 IAAVFTEEPDAF
+1082 IAGVFSEEPSAF

-1111 SKTDNYQI
+1111 SNTDNYQI

-1145 DLILKTTKAAS
+1145 DLILKTTKASS

-1165 ESPATTTKTNDEGV
+1165 DSPATLNGK
-1179 VVTATAANP
+1179 TAANP

-1207 GNSAVKYELCTDES
+1207 GSSDVKYELSTDES
-1221 TVKEDQ
+1221 TVAEDK
-1227 RTWVTL
+1227 RTWVAL

-1268 DGNKVDEFT
+1268 DNNRVDEFT

-1292 TMTVLNQKG
+1292 TMTVLNQSG
-1301 EEVSNPTDASN
+1301 TEVSNPTDASN

-1391 SQRTG
+1391 SDRAG

-1403 VGTQINGVPDNDYNA
+1403 VGTQINEVTSCA
-1418 PPGYTHA
+1418 GYTHA

-1443 KLEVGL
+1443 KLKVGL
-1449 SQRKNKGGTLAVW
+1449 SQRYANQGGPLAVW

-1470 YAANTPT
+1470 YAANKPT
-1477 ATDAISEFEYTLGA
+1477 ATDGISEFEYTLGA
-1491 PGLYQLKGEGS
+1491 PGLYQLKGEGD

-1509 NLVRNREAYSGTIIS
+1509 NLERNREAYSGTIIS
-1524 QWCAKKLND
+1524 QWCAKKLDD
-1533 TQMNNATWGGTG
+1533 TQMSNATWGGTG

-1563 LTVDLPNGETG
+1563 LTVDLPDSETTG
-1574 ATLIL
+1574 ATLTL
-1579 SNTGKYAFRNTDGTK
+1579 SNTGKYAFRNAEGIK
-1594 GYSYEV
+1594 VYSYTV

-1641 VKVIPWVQLSTNLYD
+1641 VKVIPWVKLSTNLYD

-1687 GKGLEFGI
+1687 GKDLKFGI
-1695 RECTYFTD
+1695 RVY
-1703 LRLIS
+1703 
-1708 SGSNRIE
+1708 N
-1715 PSKVDIGTNCTYL
+1715 NNTYL
-1728 WEAVSTTT
+1728 NLESNGGYDINKAELNAFSTFVWRAVTATTRGLFQIRGFSTTSGYTPT
-1736 DNGDID
+1736 DVM
-1742 RTYFQ
+1742 
-1747 ARGYN
+1747 YN
-1752 GGDYYQTD
+1752 GA
-1760 VVYNGGFL
+1760 FL
-1768 KNNEWDNT
+1768 ADGWNAQLFDLE
-1776 WIYLAV
+1776 IR
-1782 HGASITY
+1782 GASITY
-1789 SLGSETGVVGQLPAE
+1789 SMGGVTGVEGELPAD
-1804 KVIIKE
+1804 VFIKE
-1810 SDITDGKYSYTFP
+1810 SDMTDGSYNYTLP
-1823 KNFTLYKEDYT
+1823 KNYTLYKEGWT
-1834 LTGWKAANGTI
+1834 LTGWSDGTNT
-1845 YTPGQT
+1845 YNPGATLT
-1851 VTGLTGNLALTP
+1851 VSSNVILTP
-1863 VFTSNNGVTL
+1863 VFTENSVSLT
-1873 DSRTEPVT
+1873 DRTDPVT
-1881 IKWDFQ
+1881 ITWDFQ
-1887 RDNGAPTINGWQGT
+1887 RNNGAPTINGWEGT

-1913 DQTIDVKM
+1913 GQTIDVKM
-1921 DVNTTNGKFANAS
+1921 DVNTTSGKFANAS
-1934 WGNWCQLNNG
+1934 WGDLAQINGG
-1944 TILTIPSCTGATVE
+1944 TILTIPSCKDATVE
-1958 MNAHNKI
+1958 MKAYNEI
-1965 STTTINGET
+1965 SGTTIDGKNE
-1974 GYTAGNTI
+1974 YTAGKTI
-1982 NATVSDNDATTDI
+1982 TATVSDNDATTQI
-1995 VIDDGSYYSYVQVTL
+1995 VISNAEYDGSYYSYVKVTL
-2010 PVVEKEVNIIPT
+2010 PVVANQYTVTYYKEGYTTSDATYTQFAQQTYWDGGTIGLPSEEPT
-2022 TDSNLFDL
+2022 SSNRTFSHWVTVAGNGVRTKLTGGESVTGD
-2030 EEMTLLYDTS
+2030 MVVYPVWDVAIG
-2040 KNQAS
+2040 AS
-2045 AKGEKEP
+2045 DVTVLP
-2052 AYREGHLDYMAN
+2052 
-2064 GDYAEYKVTN
+2064 GDVAEVCNCVTK
-2074 TENTAYR
+2074 
-2081 ISFNTA
+2081 
-2087 TPLENVT
+2087 
-2094 LTFTLYDEA
+2094 
-2103 GTQVWSGTSQALAK
+2103 GTSQLIDCAY
-2117 NSDGDW
+2117 NDGYILFDVVP
-2123 STQSTGQILTNYLQE
+2123 SETGWY
-2138 GSYKLKITFNG
+2138 TF
-2149 SSTTA
+2149 TA
-2154 NLYSVSFTPIEY
+2154 NIATAFS
-2166 KIGLGTWASTVV
+2166 
-2178 YEDITVTNLDGGSII
+2178 DRTVT
-2193 YSSGTN
+2193 
-2199 ISSSDWDTPTGL
+2199 
-2211 YGSGDNATYGSQ
+2211 
-2223 LGLTDGAGGATIVL
+2223 LGY
-2237 NKEIATNNY
+2237 E
-2246 KLTCRA
+2246 
-2252 MKTGGS
+2252 S
-2258 EGFLIMFDYADDQN
+2258 DQN
-2272 RKWWNIG
+2272 
-2279 GWSNT
+2279 S
-2284 IQTVETWVNNVNNN
+2284 
-2298 YVTQWPSEKIIASNI
+2298 YVTQNIEANCDGNWNIQTEKTYDWTFYLTEGNTYTFKMICNKLSSATDDNVYTANVNSIIVKKGATFTNVEASAVWAFTNNATDPAVTTPKGAFTMNSVSTGSFTVGTGSAKDVN
-2313 WYDITI
+2313 YI
-2319 TVQNGQFTGSCVPAT
+2319 TVMPADAT
-2334 IGAPYQFECTFDGTT
+2334 DPT
-2349 VDRKN
+2349 VIW
-2354 TPVSQDA
+2354 S
-2361 SAKWAFNDKDNYAT
+2361 
-2375 AYTTTP
+2375 
-2381 EGVFSSVSV
+2381 
-2390 NTGDL
+2390 
-2395 TITGTGTGQ
+2395 I
-2404 AVDENGTQVKFV
+2404 
-2416 KLKPA
+2416 KPA
-2421 GTTTAVEWSVK
+2421 
-2432 PTEGLTFTPT
+2432 EGLTFTPT
-2442 KVTGYIQRFG
+2442 EVSAKIQRFG
-2452 TDAENGVTVTARLAD
+2452 TDGGTLDVIARTGDGQEVT
-2467 GTSLELGNFTA
+2467 LETGLI
-2478 PRNNQAQVND
+2478 PLRNNKTIAAGD
-2488 TYGNNSN
+2488 DKHAGN
-2495 YTNQFIIELT
+2495 EKLC
-2505 AEQQET
+2505 EE
-2511 LTSADGF
+2511 F
-2518 TLSTTVGVGSTKE
+2518 TLEVPSSLASTEGFSLVVKVSGLANNKTV
-2531 GGFSD
+2531 GFSD
-2536 VQIHGTVSGKLE
+2536 VQIHGTVTGTIE

>member
-59 VPTRATGQV
+59 VPTRAAGQV
-68 SIDAEITTL
+68 SIDEEITTL

-106 KDEIYDTDLL
+106 KDDIYDTDLL

-159 IAPMVTTQQVY
+159 IAPMVTTEQVY

-187 PVILYRNYAKVVW
+187 PVILYRNYAKVTW
-200 TWEAPVAAVAD
+200 QWEAPAATVAD
-211 DDESNSAVAQIVSID
+211 DDADAEALIVSID

-264 YTCVPMADALMELA
+264 YTCVPMADELMELA
-278 DGAEDEMVSRNTG
+278 DGAEDEMRNTE

-418 NLATK
+418 NLTTK

-466 SGGNSYV
+466 SDGNSYV

-481 LKLQLKEQQDVNGR
+481 LKLQLKEQQDVYGR

-601 MKVELDQTEDYS
+601 MKVELDQTENYS

-635 TNNWGYKYAY
+635 TNKWGYKYAY

-662 VSNETTDFSV
+662 VSNETSDFSV

-703 QPETTNA
+703 QLETTNA

-753 AANGYMTQATTIN
+753 AANGYMTQATTIDAQN
-766 ATLWVYYRPD
+766 PVTLWVYYRPD
-776 DLTPSGTWATLN
+776 DLTPGTWATLN

-804 TATAATG
+804 TAKAATG

-827 FITARSGKDDATGT
+827 FITARSGKDDETGT

-896 EYADVYEKKY
+896 GYADVYEKKY

-934 TEGKLQLIAYP
+934 TEGKLQLIEFP
-945 DSPYELLTEG
+945 DSPYDLTEG
-955 TYEIVTDNTTQEEL
+955 TYEIVTDNTTQKEL
-969 YRRSI
+969 YRKST
-974 GSTIS
+974 GPTIS

-1042 EYKAGISNELVSDA
+1042 EYEAGISDELVSDA

-1128 QGFKKTLEIDGK
+1128 QGFKNTLTIDGK

-1165 ESPATTTKTNDEGV
+1165 DSPATLNGK
-1179 VVTATAANP
+1179 TAANP

-1207 GNSAVKYELCTDES
+1207 GSSDVKYELSTDEGD
-1221 TVKEDQ
+1221 TK
-1227 RTWVTL
+1227 TWVAL

-1268 DGNKVDEFT
+1268 DNNRVDEFT

-1292 TMTVLNQKG
+1292 TMTVLNQNG
-1301 EEVSNPTDASN
+1301 TEVSNPTDASN
-1312 NNGYYWTYKFAD
+1312 NNGYYWTYKFAN

-1332 TLTLTTVGYG
+1332 TLTLTTIGYG

-1366 TAVDGDS
+1366 TAVDGND
-1373 DGQWSISKY
+1373 DGRWSISKY
-1382 NGTAAPSTE
+1382 NGNAAPSTE
-1391 SQRTG
+1391 SDRTG
-1396 EDHAIFD
+1396 EDYAIFD
-1403 VGTQINGVPDNDYNA
+1403 VGTQINGVPDGGYTA
-1418 PPGYTHA
+1418 PSGYTHA

-1443 KLEVGL
+1443 KLKVGL

-1462 YNGQKENS
+1462 YNGQKDNS

-1477 ATDAISEFEYTLGA
+1477 ATDGISEFEYTLGA

-1509 NLVRNREAYSGTIIS
+1509 NLERNREAYSGTIIS
-1524 QWCAKKLND
+1524 QWCAKKSDNN
-1533 TQMNNATWGGTG
+1533 QMTNATWGGTG

-1563 LTVDLPNGETG
+1563 LTVDLPDSETTG
-1574 ATLIL
+1574 ATLTL
-1579 SNTGKYAFRNTDGTK
+1579 SNTGKYAFRNTDDTK
-1594 GYSYEV
+1594 VYSYTV
-1600 ADGGTVELVPASD
+1600 ADGATVELVPASD

-1641 VKVIPWVQLSTNLYD
+1641 VKVIPWVQLSTDLYD
-1656 KYTTKNSAG
+1656 KYTTTNSAG
-1665 YPIMQVGDTVQT
+1665 YRIMQVGDTVRT
-1677 EFVLTDEQHV
+1677 EFALTDAQHV
-1687 GKGLEFGI
+1687 GKGLQFDI
-1695 RECTYFTD
+1695 RECTLFKD

-1715 PSKVDIGTNCTYL
+1715 PSNVQMGTSCTYV

-1736 DNGDID
+1736 NNGKD
-1742 RTYFQ
+1742 RTYFE

-1752 GGDYYQTD
+1752 GGDYYLTD
-1760 VVYNGGFL
+1760 VVYNNGFL
-1768 KNNEWDNT
+1768 KKNEWDNP
-1776 WIYLAV
+1776 WIYLAIR
-1782 HGASITY
+1782 GASITY
-1789 SLGSETGVVGQLPAE
+1789 SKGDVTGVVEGELPAD
-1804 KVIIKE
+1804 VIIKE
-1810 SDITDGKYSYTFP
+1810 SDMTDGSYNYILP
-1823 KNFTLYKEDYT
+1823 KNYTLYKEGWT
-1834 LTGWKAANGTI
+1834 LTGWSDGTNI
-1845 YTPGQT
+1845 HEPGATLT
-1851 VTGLTGNLALTP
+1851 VSSNVTLTP
-1863 VFTSNNGVTL
+1863 VFTANSVSL
-1873 DSRTEPVT
+1873 DNRTEAVT
-1881 IKWDFQ
+1881 ITWDFQ
-1887 RDNGAPTINGWQGT
+1887 RNNGAPTINGWEGT
-1901 DGHVWVAQAEVN
+1901 DGHVWVAQAVVN
-1913 DQTIDVKM
+1913 GQTIDVKM
-1921 DVNTTNGKFANAS
+1921 DVDARNGGKFANAS
-1934 WGNWCQLNNG
+1934 WGDLAQINGG
-1944 TILTIPSCTGATVE
+1944 TILTIPSCKGATVGLE
-1958 MNAHNKI
+1958 SYSATT
-1965 STTTINGET
+1965 TTTIAGET
-1974 GYTAGNTI
+1974 INQGTTTPTYTYNGTANNI
-1982 NATVSDNDATTDI
+1982 EI
-1995 VIDDGSYYSYVQVTL
+1995 VIGDGSYWRYVEVTL
-2010 PVVEKEVNIIPT
+2010 PVVANLYTVTYYNEGYTTSGTTYTQFEQQMYGNGGTIGLPSEEPT
-2022 TDSNLFDL
+2022 SSNRTFSHWVTVAGNGVRTKLTGGESVTGDMVVYPVWDVAIGASDVTVL
-2030 EEMTLLYDTS
+2030 PDDVAQVS
-2040 KNQAS
+2040 KC
-2045 AKGEKEP
+2045 
-2052 AYREGHLDYMAN
+2052 
-2064 GDYAEYKVTN
+2064 VTK
-2074 TENTAYR
+2074 
-2081 ISFNTA
+2081 
-2087 TPLENVT
+2087 
-2094 LTFTLYDEA
+2094 
-2103 GTQVWSGTSQALAK
+2103 GTSQLIDCAYD
-2117 NSDGDW
+2117 DGYILFDAVP
-2123 STQSTGQILTNYLQE
+2123 SETGWY
-2138 GSYKLKITFNG
+2138 TF
-2149 SSTTA
+2149 TA
-2154 NLYSVSFTPIEY
+2154 NI
-2166 KIGLGTWASTVV
+2166 STAFS
-2178 YEDITVTNLDGGSII
+2178 DRTVT
-2193 YSSGTN
+2193 
-2199 ISSSDWDTPTGL
+2199 
-2211 YGSGDNATYGSQ
+2211 
-2223 LGLTDGAGGATIVL
+2223 LGY
-2237 NKEIATNNY
+2237 E
-2246 KLTCRA
+2246 
-2252 MKTGGS
+2252 S
-2258 EGFLIMFDYADDQN
+2258 DQN
-2272 RKWWNIG
+2272 SYVTQNIEVNCDSWWNI
-2279 GWSNT
+2279 
-2284 IQTVETWVNNVNNN
+2284 QTEKTYDWKFYLTAGETYTFKMKCNKLSSATDDNGYTANVN
-2298 YVTQWPSEKIIASNI
+2298 SIIVKKGA
-2313 WYDITI
+2313 T
-2319 TVQNGQFTGSCVPAT
+2319 FTNV
-2334 IGAPYQFECTFDGTT
+2334 E
-2349 VDRKN
+2349 
-2354 TPVSQDA
+2354 A
-2361 SAKWAFNDKDNYAT
+2361 SAVWAFNDKDNYAT
-2375 AYTTTP
+2375 TYTTTP

-2404 AVDENGTQVKFV
+2404 AVDENGDNVTFV
-2416 KLKPA
+2416 KLQPA

-2432 PTEGLTFTPT
+2432 PTERLTFTPT

-2452 TDAENGVTVTARLAD
+2452 TNAENGVTVTARLAD
-2467 GTSLELGNFTA
+2467 GTSLVLGNFTA
-2478 PRNNQAQVND
+2478 PRANQAQVED
-2488 TYGNNSN
+2488 IYGSNSN

-2518 TLSTTVGVGSTKE
+2518 TLSATVGVSNIKE

-2536 VQIHGTVSGKLE
+2536 VQIHGTVTGTIE

>member
-9 HIVKSVGRVALIILL
+9 HIVKSVGSVALIILL

-68 SIDAEITTL
+68 SIDAEIKTL

-106 KDEIYDTDLL
+106 KDDIYDTDLL

-211 DDESNSAVAQIVSID
+211 DDESNSAVAQIVFID

-278 DGAEDEMVSRNTG
+278 DGAEDEITE

-393 EETLPELQSN
+393 EETLPELQSS

-466 SGGNSYV
+466 SDGNSYV

-502 YADAFAEGDNS
+502 YADAFAEGDNT

-662 VSNETTDFSV
+662 VSAATTDFSV

-688 DEANIFNTRELRFKV
+688 DEANIFNTRKLSFKV

-753 AANGYMTQATTIN
+753 AANGYMTQATGIN
-766 ATLWVYYRPD
+766 SENPVTLWVYYRPD
-776 DLTPSGTWATLN
+776 DLTPGTWATLN

-804 TATAATG
+804 TATAATD

-817 KNSNLKNSLV
+817 KNSSLKNSLV
-827 FITARSGKDDATGT
+827 FITARSGKGDETGT
-841 HPYGSSYTGAA
+841 HPYGGSYTGKA
-852 LGQQSHVYTG
+852 LGGQSHVYTG

-945 DSPYELLTEG
+945 DSPYELTG
-955 TYEIVTDNTTQEEL
+955 TYETIKDGTGNEL
-969 YRRSI
+969 YQRST
-974 GSTIS
+974 GSPIS

-1001 SCTITFTNGTGS
+1001 SCTITFINGTGS

-1056 LFSSSLNVDPVIGQ
+1056 LFSSSLNVDPVVGQ
-1070 EYVVRIYFLKDD
+1070 EYVVRIYFLHSD

-1094 TFKFSSNCSEVQ
+1094 TFKLSLNCSAVQ

-1119 LADGSIQVT
+1119 LPDGSIQVNK
-1128 QGFKKTLEIDGK
+1128 GFQHKLTIDGK
-1140 QYGYV
+1140 EYGYV

-1156 SETMRISTA
+1156 TETMRISTA

-1200 NRTIYEA
+1200 NRTIYET
-1207 GNSAVKYELCTDES
+1207 GSSDVKYELSTDKKKWVEIEHNGTYFNTDEN
-1221 TVKEDQ
+1221 
-1227 RTWVTL
+1227 L
-1233 DHNGIYLNTHA
+1233 A
-1244 SIMDDLYQK
+1244 DLYKYGQK
-1253 GKTAYLRVTYPLTSN
+1253 VYLRVTLPADSE
-1268 DGNKVDEFT
+1268 GMEFT
-1277 LVTSGFHVAA
+1277 LASTGLTGGANNIFTPSEKNAYVLEMNTTGYGIAEKITLSGESKTAVVREQ
-1287 YPTGA
+1287 T
-1292 TMTVLNQKG
+1292 
-1301 EEVSNPTDASN
+1301 
-1312 NNGYYWTYKFAD
+1312 
-1324 VPTTNNSF
+1324 F
-1332 TLTLTTVGYG
+1332 TL
-1342 LADLMKVNA
+1342 
-1351 EGFTFVAEQSQFALA
+1351 A
-1366 TAVDGDS
+1366 TKTETDHNP
-1373 DGQWSISKY
+1373 WSISFTG
-1382 NGTAAPSTE
+1382 NNFSTTE
-1391 SQRTG
+1391 TQRSG
-1396 EDHAIFD
+1396 DGHLIFD
-1403 VGTQINGVPDNDYNA
+1403 MYDQYISGQTIGDYTVAAKINGSA
-1418 PPGYTHA
+1418 R
-1425 SKMDG
+1425 
-1430 AACISFYAPYTGM
+1430 ISFYAPYPNM
-1443 KLEVGL
+1443 ML
-1449 SQRKNKGGTLAVW
+1449 
-1462 YNGQKENS
+1462 
-1470 YAANTPT
+1470 
-1477 ATDAISEFEYTLGA
+1477 TLGA
-1491 PGLYQLKGEGS
+1491 AVKDGNTDAGAFTIYYDGDENNVVNGGGAIKINSTEVQSGSLDNDKTAIETGGASQITELTYELGQAGLYHLKRYGNK
-1502 EFFLYYL
+1502 EFPLYYI
-1509 NLVRNREAYSGTIIS
+1509 NLAKSRTPSDATIIS
-1524 QWCAKKLND
+1524 TWCAKKSDD
-1533 TQMNNATWGGTG
+1533 TQMTNATWGGTG

-1563 LTVDLPNGETG
+1563 LTVNAELPEDNL
-1574 ATLIL
+1574 TLYL
-1579 SNTGKYAFRNTDGTK
+1579 PTAGKYAFKSDGQKVFKLSGLTK
-1594 GYSYEV
+1594 G
-1600 ADGGTVELVPASD
+1600 TTIELVPASD

-1628 GYSNNYTYSQNIT
+1628 GYSSSYTYSQNIT
-1641 VKVIPWVQLSTNLYD
+1641 VKVIPWVELSTDLYD
-1656 KYTTKNSAG
+1656 KYTTTNSDG

-1687 GKGLEFGI
+1687 GKDLKFGI
-1695 RECTYFTD
+1695 RVY
-1703 LRLIS
+1703 
-1708 SGSNRIE
+1708 N
-1715 PSKVDIGTNCTYL
+1715 NNTYL
-1728 WEAVSTTT
+1728 NLESNGGYDINKAELNAFSTFVWRAVTATTRGLFQIRGFSTTSGYTPT
-1736 DNGDID
+1736 DVM
-1742 RTYFQ
+1742 
-1747 ARGYN
+1747 YN
-1752 GGDYYQTD
+1752 GA
-1760 VVYNGGFL
+1760 FL
-1768 KNNEWDNT
+1768 ADGWNAQLFDLE
-1776 WIYLAV
+1776 IR
-1782 HGASITY
+1782 GASITY
-1789 SLGSETGVVGQLPAE
+1789 SMGDVTGVVGQLPAD
-1804 KVIIKE
+1804 VIIKE
-1810 SDITDGKYSYTFP
+1810 SDMTDGSYNYILP
-1823 KNFTLYKEDYT
+1823 KNYTLYKEGWT
-1834 LTGWKAANGTI
+1834 LTGWSDGTTT
-1845 YTPGQT
+1845 YNPGAT
-1851 VTGLTGNLALTP
+1851 LDVSSNVTLTP
-1863 VFTSNNGVTL
+1863 VFTENSVSLT
-1873 DSRTEPVT
+1873 DRTDLVT
-1881 IKWDFQ
+1881 ITWDFQ
-1887 RDNGAPTINGWQGT
+1887 RNNGAPTINGWQGT

-1913 DQTIDVKM
+1913 GQTIDVKM
-1921 DVNTTNGKFANAS
+1921 DVNTTSGKFANAS
-1934 WGNWCQLNNG
+1934 WGDWCQLNNG
-1944 TILTIPSCTGATVE
+1944 TTLTIPSCKDATVKLE
-1958 MNAHNKI
+1958 SYSATT
-1965 STTTINGET
+1965 TTTIAGET
-1974 GYTAGNTI
+1974 INQGTTTPTYTYNGTANNI
-1982 NATVSDNDATTDI
+1982 EI
-1995 VIDDGSYYSYVQVTL
+1995 VIGDGSYWRYVEVTL
-2010 PVVEKEVNIIPT
+2010 LVVANQYTVTYYKEGYTTSDATYTQFEQQTYGDGGAIELPNYPSGATHWATCSTATSYSASVEQKTQIKGGESVNADMHIYPVWPVTVSATTTTVSAEHVYHAEGCYTRKGRNQLIDSSSQGDYILFDIVPSENGTYMFTAPIGTVHDGMKITLGYVNANGEYQVSEQLSITNNGNGDNGNNYSWIFNLTAGTTYTFKMTCDTEASNGTCANVFDMTVKKIT
-2022 TDSNLFDL
+2022 TDVY
-2030 EEMTLLYDTS
+2030 ELYDADGTGDKLMTVF
-2040 KNQAS
+2040 KNGVS
-2045 AKGEKEP
+2045 TDETVI
-2052 AYREGHLDYMAN
+2052 
-2064 GDYAEYKVTN
+2064 VT
-2074 TENTAYR
+2074 TGF
-2081 ISFNTA
+2081 S
-2087 TPLENVT
+2087 
-2094 LTFTLYDEA
+2094 
-2103 GTQVWSGTSQALAK
+2103 SGAIA
-2117 NSDGDW
+2117 
-2123 STQSTGQILTNYLQE
+2123 
-2138 GSYKLKITFNG
+2138 G
-2149 SSTTA
+2149 SSHR
-2154 NLYSVSFTPIEY
+2154 
-2166 KIGLGTWASTVV
+2166 
-2178 YEDITVTNLDGGSII
+2178 
-2193 YSSGTN
+2193 
-2199 ISSSDWDTPTGL
+2199 TG
-2211 YGSGDNATYGSQ
+2211 
-2223 LGLTDGAGGATIVL
+2223 
-2237 NKEIATNNY
+2237 
-2246 KLTCRA
+2246 
-2252 MKTGGS
+2252 
-2258 EGFLIMFDYADDQN
+2258 
-2272 RKWWNIG
+2272 
-2279 GWSNT
+2279 
-2284 IQTVETWVNNVNNN
+2284 
-2298 YVTQWPSEKIIASNI
+2298 
-2313 WYDITI
+2313 
-2319 TVQNGQFTGSCVPAT
+2319 
-2334 IGAPYQFECTFDGTT
+2334 
-2349 VDRKN
+2349 
-2354 TPVSQDA
+2354 
-2361 SAKWAFNDKDNYAT
+2361 
-2375 AYTTTP
+2375 
-2381 EGVFSSVSV
+2381 SVSV
-2390 NTGDL
+2390 NLFDSNTGMLSTEQTELVNGSKLGGSQSVTLNIKYPSKMMIVWGHKEVGGTIMIDNTEL
-2395 TITGTGTGQ
+2395 TPVTVANDVYSITDYKLQPGTVTIKRKSGEGR
-2404 AVDENGTQVKFV
+2404 
-2416 KLKPA
+2416 L
-2421 GTTTAVEWSVK
+2421 WYLRLS
-2432 PTEGLTFTPT
+2432 PTE
-2442 KVTGYIQRFG
+2442 
-2452 TDAENGVTVTARLAD
+2452 
-2467 GTSLELGNFTA
+2467 
-2478 PRNNQAQVND
+2478 
-2488 TYGNNSN
+2488 
-2495 YTNQFIIELT
+2495 
-2505 AEQQET
+2505 
-2511 LTSADGF
+2511 
-2518 TLSTTVGVGSTKE
+2518 
-2531 GGFSD
+2531 
-2536 VQIHGTVSGKLE
+2536 